1 MGDQFKSMYLEEAKT
16 AEHGGIE
23 GNLMCAPQGTKRL
36 FALVYFARYSK
47 SFQLPISV

>member
-23 GNLMCAPQGTKRL
+23 GNLMCSPQGTKNCLPL
-36 FALVYFARYSK
+36 FILLDTVNHS
-47 SFQLPISV
+47 S

>member
-1 MGDQFKSMYLEEAKT
+1 MGDQFKSIYLEEANT

-23 GNLMCAPQGTKRL
+23 GNLQCTPQGTKL

-47 SFQLPISV
+47 SFQLTINV

>member
-23 GNLMCAPQGTKRL
+23 GNLMCAPQGTKL

-47 SFQLPISV
+47 SFQLTISV

>member
-23 GNLMCAPQGTKRL
+23 GNLMFAPQGTKL
-36 FALVYFARYSK
+36 FSLVYFARYSK
-47 SFQLPISV
+47 SFQLTINV

>member
-23 GNLMCAPQGTKRL
+23 GNLMFALQGTKL
-36 FALVYFARYSK
+36 FPLVYFARYSK
-47 SFQLPISV
+47 SFQLTINV

>member
-1 MGDQFKSMYLEEAKT
+1 MGDQFKSMYLEEANT

-23 GNLMCAPQGTKRL
+23 GNLQCTTQGTKL

-47 SFQLPISV
+47 SFQLTINV